1 MLFRSGIELKLIP
14 AGTFVMGDAD
24 GNANEKPRHRVTFTK
39 PFFMGA
45 YEVTN
50 AQWKL
55 VMGSVPGQWKDD
67 DLPVE
72 TVGWEPVTEFCR
84 KLSAL
89 PEERRAGRVYRLP
102 TEAEWEYACRAGTT
116 THWSSG
122 DFESDLEV
130 CGWFGRNA
138 GGKTHP
144 VGQKKPNA
152 WGLYEIGRAHV

>member
-1 MLFRSGIELKLIP
+1 MCSSDLAADALRRENEKLLELTSLRRKASESEGRLRVDMSPSVAGSQSGEPDVPTPEGVVPAVIRNSIGIELKLIP

-84 KLSAL
+84 K
-89 PEERRAGRVYRLP
+89 
-102 TEAEWEYACRAGTT
+102 
-116 THWSSG
+116 
-122 DFESDLEV
+122 
-130 CGWFGRNA
+130 
-138 GGKTHP
+138 
-144 VGQKKPNA
+144 
-152 WGLYEIGRAHV
+152 IGRAHV